1 MVRSK
6 RDHGKEGSAVKRVC
20 FLLHADLKNIL
31 RDPLLFPAAAG
42 PLLLTLLFR
51 LGTPAATGWL
61 ERVFAF
67 DLTPFHGLIQ
77 AVVLQRIPF
86 ITGLVAGLLMLQE
99 RDENLIPL
107 FAVTPLMKSGYLRI
121 RLFTP
126 VLLTWI
132 YLFLIVNFAGLI
144 PVDAVKGLA
153 GSLPWTMEAPM
164 LALLLAAFFRQQ
176 GGGVGL
182 DQGSGNPGVHSP
194 RASFP
199 AVALAA
205 PDAGFSHLLARKSA
219 YREENAGLVRSR
231 IDDARRNFVG
241 VVQILSKESG
251 IAEKAEHPG
260 PSETEWEMRWDGP
273 RLVIGFAPPFPFS
286 GIPAPSLHSEEGFSS
301 GRGE

>member
-1 MVRSK
+1 M
-6 RDHGKEGSAVKRVC
+6 KRVC

-77 AVVLQRIPF
+77 AVVLQLIPF

-132 YLFLIVNFAGLI
+132 YLFLIAYFAGLI

-164 LALLLAAFFRQQ
+164 LALLLAAFAANKVEGLALTKGAGILVFTPLALHFLPWPWQLLMPVFPTFWPARVLIAKKTLAWFVPGLMMHGGILWGLYRSFR
-176 GGGVGL
+176 
-182 DQGSGNPGVHSP
+182 
-194 RASFP
+194 
-199 AVALAA
+199 
-205 PDAGFSHLLARKSA
+205 
-219 YREENAGLVRSR
+219 
-231 IDDARRNFVG
+231 RRV
-241 VVQILSKESG
+241 E
-251 IAEKAEHPG
+251 
-260 PSETEWEMRWDGP
+260 
-273 RLVIGFAPPFPFS
+273 
-286 GIPAPSLHSEEGFSS
+286 
-301 GRGE
+301 